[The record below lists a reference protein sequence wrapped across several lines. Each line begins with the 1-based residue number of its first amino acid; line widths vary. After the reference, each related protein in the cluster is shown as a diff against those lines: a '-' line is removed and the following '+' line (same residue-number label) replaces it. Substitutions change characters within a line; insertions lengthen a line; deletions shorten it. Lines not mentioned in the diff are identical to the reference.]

1 VAGVAGQGECK
12 ENAARMDQLS
22 SAENLETLRNQHH
35 SLETRLAV
43 LDRQLTLTTEEQAE
57 RVRLKKQ
64 KLAIKDR
71 IQFLLAQT
79 QQV

>member
-1 VAGVAGQGECK
+1 
-12 ENAARMDQLS
+12 MDELS
-22 SAENLETLRNQHH
+22 SVENLETLRSQHH
-35 SLETRLAV
+35 SLESRLAA
-43 LDRQLTLTTEEQAE
+43 LDRQLTLTVDEQTE

-79 QQV
+79 SQT